1 MRDENGFTL
10 IELIVVILTIAVLA
24 TIALPTFLKHQQRG
38 QDANAK
44 SDARN
49 LYSEVV
55 GCYATAESF
64 LLCDSAAEIGPID
77 LPLGIG
83 PGEVEVVAAGTTAD
97 TVEVMATSKATSG
110 GGNHQFTIKSESD
123 GSVSR
128 ECSPAGH
135 GGCTSGT
142 W

>member
-10 IELIVVILTIAVLA
+10 IELLVVILTIAVLA
-24 TIALPTFLKHQQRG
+24 TIALPAFLEHQQRG

-49 LYSEVV
+49 LYSEVA
-55 GCYATAESF
+55 GCYAAAESF
-64 LLCDSAAEIGPID
+64 LLCDSAAELGPID
-77 LPLGIG
+77 LPLGSG
-83 PGEVEVVAAGTTAD
+83 PGQVEVMAAGTTSD
-97 TVEVMATSKATSG
+97 TVEIRAISRATSG
-110 GGNHQFTIKSESD
+110 GANHEFVIKSDAD

-128 ECSPAGH
+128 ECSPAGR
-135 GGCTSGT
+135 GGCTSGA